1 MSMDIIWNISIHLE
15 MEIKQR
21 IIRSCITP
29 IAHLSDLVNPLK
41 RTEQEAFIAD
51 NNVQDKERIKI

>member
-1 MSMDIIWNISIHLE
+1 